1 VPTLLLIRH
10 ARSTANAAGIL
21 AGWTE
26 GVGLDDAG
34 RGQAAALRERLLGTS
49 LARVVSSPLQRCRET
64 AEIVL
69 DGAPL
74 VFDERLGET
83 RYGDWTGRPLAE
95 LAREPLW
102 QVVQAHASAA
112 RFPGPGGESL
122 ADVQHRAVLAVREHD
137 AEVAEQAGPDAV
149 WAVFS
154 HGDVIATVL
163 ADALGMH
170 LDAYQRIQVFPCS
183 VSVVRYTPLRPF
195 VVRMNDS
202 GDGIDALTRAVRPA
216 VDPAV
221 DPAAEG
227 AHASDATLGGDA

>member
-1 VPTLLLIRH
+1 MPTLLLIRH
-10 ARSTANAAGIL
+10 ARSTANAAGVL

-34 RGQAAALRERLLGTS
+34 RGQAEALRKRLLGTE

-64 AEIVL
+64 AQIAL

-74 VFDERLGET
+74 LIDDRLGET

-95 LAREPLW
+95 LAEEPLW
-102 QVVQAHASAA
+102 QVVQGHASAA
-112 RFPGPGGESL
+112 RFPGADGESL

-137 AEVAEQAGPDAV
+137 AQVAAEAGPDAV

-202 GDGIDALTRAVRPA
+202 GDGLDALTRAPRTAPGSSP
-216 VDPAV
+216 D
-221 DPAAEG
+221 G
-227 AHASDATLGGDA
+227 ARASDATLGGDA